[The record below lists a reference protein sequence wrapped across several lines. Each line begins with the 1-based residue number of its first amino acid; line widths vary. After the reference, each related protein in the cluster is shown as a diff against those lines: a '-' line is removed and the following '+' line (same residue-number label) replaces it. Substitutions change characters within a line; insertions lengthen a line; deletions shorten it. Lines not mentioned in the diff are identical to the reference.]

1 MGNASLQLVKWSD
14 ITSMLIFL
22 MGVGVREPAILM
34 KTTYQDRPLLFLVLN
49 LVAMLGCL
57 ERLTRVHK
65 SPNVCCHSGPIP
77 FGLYSL

>member
-22 MGVGVREPAILM
+22 MGVGVREPVILM

-57 ERLTRVHK
+57 EGLTCVYK
-65 SPNVCCHSGPIP
+65 TPNVCCHFGPIP
-77 FGLYSL
+77 FGLHSL